1 MNNLEKFLLP
11 TQKELFKRITKL
23 YTGAI
28 VRRGSYILV
37 PGQAPVMLV
46 AHLDTVHPTPV
57 KTICRSDNGNILMS
71 PEGIGGDDRCG
82 VYALVTAHKQAP
94 VKPWLLFT
102 CDEEVGGVG
111 ACVFCKEYSK
121 GKLPKRLDDLKA
133 LIEIDR
139 KGHSD
144 AVYYDCEN
152 EEFMDYIT
160 SKGFKPAF
168 GSFSDISLV
177 APELGVAAV
186 NLSAGYYNAHTKFEY
201 INRKQLDNTIGKVV
215 EIIADSVNEEFPQYE
230 YADHMC
236 FPDLDGRGWGR
247 DFDVRYEKDGFN
259 IKLIPAHI
267 RSQYKAL
274 LDFYSV
280 YELEEIRA
288 LQGDRAIAMLANAEL
303 GCDCYDEPDCDAE
316 DGHA

>member
-1 MNNLEKFLLP
+1 MSNLEKFLYP

-37 PGQAPVMLV
+37 PGQAPVMLL

-102 CDEEVGGVG
+102 CDEEIGGAG
-111 ACVFCKEYSK
+111 AYAFCNEYSK

-133 LIEIDR
+133 IIEIDR

-144 AVYYDCEN
+144 AVYYGCAN
-152 EEFMDYIT
+152 REFMEYIT
-160 SKGFKPAF
+160 SKGFHTAF

-186 NLSAGYYNAHTKFEY
+186 NLSSGYYNAHTKYEY
-201 INRKQLDNTIGKVV
+201 INQKQLDNTIGKVV
-215 EIIADSVNEEFPQYE
+215 EIIADSAELEFPRYVYIE
-230 YADHMC
+230 SS
-236 FPDLDGRGWGR
+236 DLMYFGSRRRIYYGGFDDWHDGI
-247 DFDVRYEKDGFN
+247 DIEQ
-259 IKLIPAHI
+259 IPADI
-267 RSQYKAL
+267 RSHYKAL
-274 LDFYSV
+274 LDFYTAD
-280 YELEEIRA
+280 ELEEFRA
-288 LQGDRAIAMLANAEL
+288 EQGDRAIKLLAEAEL
-303 GCDCYDEPDCDAE
+303 GSDYLGMFGKNGEY
-316 DGHA
+316 GHA

>member
-1 MNNLEKFLLP
+1 MNSLEKFLFP

-23 YTGAI
+23 YKGAI
-28 VRRGSYILV
+28 IRRGSYILV
-37 PGQAPVMLV
+37 PGQAPVMLL

-111 ACVFCKEYSK
+111 ASVFCAEHNK

-144 AVYYDCEN
+144 AVYYSCDNADFEN
-152 EEFMDYIT
+152 YIS
-160 SKGFKPAF
+160 SKGFKTAF

-177 APELGVAAV
+177 APELGVAAA
-186 NLSAGYYNAHTKFEY
+186 NLSSGYYNAHTKYEY

-215 EIIADSVNEEFPQYE
+215 EIIADSVKPEFP
-230 YADHMC
+230 
-236 FPDLDGRGWGR
+236 
-247 DFDVRYEKDGFN
+247 RYEFIESDDLMYFGRRRRIYYGGFDDWHDGFD
-259 IKLIPAHI
+259 IKQIPADI
-267 RSQYKAL
+267 RSHYKAL
-274 LDFYSV
+274 LDFYTAD
-280 YELEEIRA
+280 ELEEFRA
-288 LQGDRAIAMLANAEL
+288 EQGDRVIKLLAEAEL
-303 GCDCYDEPDCDAE
+303 GNDYSGTFDSDAE
-316 DGHA
+316 GNHS